1 MKIEKLY
8 TNGEEV
14 FNSLTHGIGT
24 MLSAAG
30 TTLLIILSLIYGN
43 TLGLVSSII
52 YGITLILMF
61 ASSTLYHSLPNEKA
75 KKIFRVFDHCSIFLL
90 IAGTYTPFTL
100 ITLGRDNGIILF
112 SVIWISAII
121 GVILNAVDLKKYD
134 KLSLVCYVLMGWAA
148 IFAVRPLIR
157 ILSPIGILLLILGG
171 IMYTGGIIFYKMK
184 NKYMHSVWHLFVL
197 AGAVLHFFT
206 ILIYVLPTTF

>member
-100 ITLGRDNGIILF
+100 ITLGKDNGIILF

-121 GVILNAVDLKKYD
+121 GIILNAVDLKKYD

-157 ILSPIGILLLILGG
+157 ILSPIGILLLDR
-171 IMYTGGIIFYKMK
+171 K
-184 NKYMHSVWHLFVL
+184 SVV
-197 AGAVLHFFT
+197 
-206 ILIYVLPTTF
+206 

>member
-100 ITLGRDNGIILF
+100 ITLGKDNGIILF

-121 GVILNAVDLKKYD
+121 GIILNAVDLKKYD

>member
-197 AGAVLHFFT
+197 AGAVLHFLT

>member
-8 TNGEEV
+8 TDGEEV
-14 FNSLTHGIGT
+14 FNSVTHGIGV

-30 TTLLIILSLIYGN
+30 MTILIILSLIYGN
-43 TLGLVSSII
+43 TLGLISSII
-52 YGITLILMF
+52 YGVTLILMF

-75 KKIFRVFDHCSIFLL
+75 KKIFRIFDHCSIFLL

-100 ITLGRDNGIILF
+100 ITLKDDNGIILF
-112 SVIWISAII
+112 SVIWISAVI

-157 ILSPIGILLLILGG
+157 ILSPVGILLLILGG

-197 AGAVLHFFT
+197 AGAVLHFLT
-206 ILIYVLPTTF
+206 ILLYVLPTTF